1 MLTSVAFAAWHI
13 PDTILPTDFRPPAA
27 QAPIYIASA
36 LVIGFNW
43 ALMRRWSGS
52 IVVTSVS
59 HGVWNAFA
67 YVLFGVGPTL
77 GALGVHNTAVFG
89 PEIGLVGLGINLAA
103 AAVLWLAHTR
113 SRAIMLT
120 PVQSTR

>member
-1 MLTSVAFAAWHI
+1 FAAWHI
-13 PDTILPTDFRPPAA
+13 PDTILPTEFRPAAA

-43 ALMRRWSGS
+43 ALIRRWSGS

-77 GALGVHNTAVFG
+77 GALGIQHTAVFG
-89 PEIGLVGLGINLAA
+89 PGVGLVGVGVNLAF
-103 AAVLWLAHTR
+103 AAVLWFGF
-113 SRAIMLT
+113 SRARRT
-120 PVQSTR
+120 PSPIT